1 MYDGQILQKLMEKLT
16 GEHLAVPEVTLSE
29 EGQRSK
35 LRVVLAFA
43 NKVIYR
49 FAIIRQILEMIS
61 ENN

>member
-1 MYDGQILQKLMEKLT
+1 MEKLT

-43 NKVIYR
+43 NKVIVSYKMDER
-49 FAIIRQILEMIS
+49 KDWPD
-61 ENN
+61 

>member
-1 MYDGQILQKLMEKLT
+1 MEKLT

-49 FAIIRQILEMIS
+49 FAIFRQILEMTRYLKTT
-61 ENN
+61 ENVEL

>member
-1 MYDGQILQKLMEKLT
+1 MEKLT

-43 NKVIYR
+43 NKVVYQ
-49 FAIIRQILEMIS
+49 FDMTNQIDLYDIQKQLKSVEF
-61 ENN
+61 